1 METTSARGHRAAR
14 VEAVEAWLEA
24 TKDEGDKVII
34 PPTVSNA
41 DASQK
46 FPQGFDEIL
55 PYLRYVDV
63 SK

>member
-1 METTSARGHRAAR
+1 
-14 VEAVEAWLEA
+14 
-24 TKDEGDKVII
+24 II